1 MIAPDVFAPALK
13 LASRPKEPMNGISRL
28 FAAAVVNRQFREALL
43 RDPHTALSNGY
54 PGQVD
59 PLTQEE
65 KDLIT
70 SIRAGSLPEL
80 AQQVNRALRNGSWA

>member
-1 MIAPDVFAPALK
+1 
-13 LASRPKEPMNGISRL
+13 MNGISRL

-43 RDPHTALSNGY
+43 RDPHSALMNGY

-65 KDLIT
+65 KNLIT

-80 AQQVNRALRNGSWA
+80 AQQVNRAIRDGSWA